1 MKINNGNNLLKEL
14 SAIFD
19 VQHMSDPPQ
28 FSQGQTNLK
37 IYLLTKTSFGW
48 TILNNIS
55 HMIIACWN
63 PT

>member
-14 SAIFD
+14 PAIFD

-37 IYLLTKTSFGW
+37 IYLLTKTSFG
-48 TILNNIS
+48 
-55 HMIIACWN
+55 
-63 PT
+63 

>member
-28 FSQGQTNLK
+28 FSQEQTNLK
-37 IYLLTKTSFGW
+37 IYLLTKTSFG
-48 TILNNIS
+48 
-55 HMIIACWN
+55 
-63 PT
+63 